1 MEILTEGKKT
11 NAEMAKWFGIAASSY
26 SCQKAKKLEE
36 LKNFAEFKIEKGKV
50 VITKVLN
57 PIYTKQSSKAY
68 QLIRSKIDEC
78 WNEDGLDSC
87 KRVGKQIQK
96 ELKNELS
103 VVESTVY
110 TYTRR
115 GRNELYGVPFQNNGT
130 IGSCTYLW
138 CKKEG
143 DGIDTKYSK
152 FTKEEEEI
160 KDNLLKKYFGNTT
173 EKQIIVQ
180 EMIDANEIKEED
192 AWSVLKELTNLTKA
206 NFKEF
211 LDELQEKLQCQVV
224 RGTLVVR
231 DRDLI
236 DKRPPSAF

>member
-1 MEILTEGKKT
+1 MEILTSGYKT
-11 NAEMAKWFGIAASSY
+11 GSELAKWFGISLSTY
-26 SCQKAKKLEE
+26 KNQKAKKLEE

-87 KRVGKQIQK
+87 KRVGEQVKEELKK
-96 ELKNELS
+96 ELSLAP
-103 VVESTVY
+103 STVY
-110 TYTRR
+110 NYTRK
-115 GRNELYGVPFQNNGT
+115 GRNELYGVPFKERGA

-143 DGIDTKYSK
+143 DGVNTQYRRL
-152 FTKEEEEI
+152 TKEEEQI
-160 KDNLLKKYFGNTT
+160 KQDLLKKYFGNAT
-173 EKQIIVQ
+173 EKQVIVKAMV
-180 EMIDANEIKEED
+180 EAGEIQKEE
-192 AWSVLKELTNLTKA
+192 AWEVLEELTNMKD
-206 NFKEF
+206 NFMPF
-211 LDELQEKLQCQVV
+211 LGELQEKLQCQVV